1 MGMFDPQPSQSDGGA
16 QLNQQQHSQQMQGQ
30 DAQAPVSPISGNT
43 NFDALNQH
51 VLLGVQAVGRL
62 KSALLVRN
70 S

>member
-1 MGMFDPQPSQSDGGA
+1 MFDPRRQGVQTPQNPQNLPQQSTPA
-16 QLNQQQHSQQMQGQ
+16 T
-30 DAQAPVSPISGNT
+30 PVEDT

-51 VLLGVQAVGRL
+51 VLLGVQAVNRL